1 MGHAGFLGTCGNR
14 CVAVTVTRAL
24 GVLGLVGERF
34 RFCVVCTSTVPH
46 GWEGTAPHGNGGHSQ
61 GATLGGGDGSGCRGA
76 AHWSEQSAGRGCAG
90 FLGSQ
95 QWAWG
100 WVGARCVC
108 VGGGRAG
115 RVPGRRTG
123 CPLAVLGSPR
133 AGPWTAPRIR
143 GSEPVLL
150 SPGTASCCPSL
161 SQSPRLTTGL
171 LVLAEAR
178 AASLRAQRVLGA
190 GRTAM
195 RREERP
201 SPQPRP
207 GLHRPPH
214 WGSEL
219 GRRGGQDGVGGSPG
233 GRNSRKGVKLG
244 LGVPTCPEQG
254 ELGVSGRPGLDLG
267 GRGVSH

>member
-14 CVAVTVTRAL
+14 YVAVTVTRAL

-108 VGGGRAG
+108 GGVAVRVGCREGGRAAPSPSWG
-115 RVPGRRTG
+115 APGPALG
-123 CPLAVLGSPR
+123 QPLGFGAQSR
-133 AGPWTAPRIR
+133 
-143 GSEPVLL
+143 
-150 SPGTASCCPSL
+150 CCPSL

-171 LVLAEAR
+171 LVLAEVR